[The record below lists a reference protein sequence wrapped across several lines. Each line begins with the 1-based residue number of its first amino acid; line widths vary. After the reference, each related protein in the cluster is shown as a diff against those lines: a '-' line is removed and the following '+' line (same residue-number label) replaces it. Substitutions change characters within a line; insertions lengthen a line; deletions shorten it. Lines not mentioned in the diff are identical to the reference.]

1 MTAADAIELCL
12 ESVDGAAQP
21 ATLYF
26 TPGTKLGPIPVGT
39 EGKWRVKAQGVMDEH
54 ALLYY
59 DGTQLFLQS
68 LDEQNPVLV
77 SGYEVPTEWVAVDP
91 PCTVEMGDAQF
102 AFGPAEQDVEV
113 GGVSDPDSDD
123 DVPTE
128 AADETR
134 VVSVHDVMASVARP
148 RASSGMSITG
158 AGIPAPGMPPSVNAP
173 GSHPMGSRTPR
184 APVPPAPPSHPGDL
198 LPTPPPSSPFG
209 PPEHHASGPPSMPT
223 PHSVETP
230 GTVQTPDSVH
240 TAPLGSSPS
249 GRYPAARGS
258 HPGSYPG
265 GPGPASGP
273 GLASGSYPHA
283 ESPGG
288 PVSGEAPTAHAGPT
302 PPLNST
308 SETSN
313 MAMRAGSP
321 PPAGPVAGMVASWGK
336 MSFPQ
341 KATVILFLPMIASV
355 LVIFFDI
362 GVQKPPPRT
371 AAAPTATATATA
383 ETTSEPVAVAET
395 DEPSGGDE
403 GTEPNGAG
411 ETDGTATDGG
421 DGPNEGTDEGTAKT
435 AAAPKPK
442 PRGKKGAAT
451 LQRKAADAVAIADYA
466 RAVEIYEQLV
476 KKHPGNEAYAA
487 ALAITQ
493 AKAREQNR
501 D

>member
-1 MTAADAIELCL
+1 MNAPDAIELCL

-26 TPGTKLGPIPVGT
+26 TPGTKLGPIPVGS

-68 LDEQNPVLV
+68 LDEEHPVLA

-91 PCTVEMGDAQF
+91 PCTVEMGDARF
-102 AFGPAEQDVEV
+102 AFGPAEQEVEV
-113 GGVSDPDSDD
+113 GGVADPDSDD

-134 VVSVHDVMASVARP
+134 VVSVHDVMASVARH

-158 AGIPAPGMPPSVNAP
+158 AGIPAPGVPPSGSTPP
-173 GSHPMGSRTPR
+173 GSR
-184 APVPPAPPSHPGDL
+184 APVPPAPGPPPPVSRPGDL
-198 LPTPPPSSPFG
+198 LPAPPPSSPFG
-209 PPEHHASGPPSMPT
+209 PPDPQPSGPPSMPT

-249 GRYPAARGS
+249 GRYPAAPGS
-258 HPGSYPG
+258 HPG
-265 GPGPASGP
+265 GPPSGP
-273 GLASGSYPHA
+273 GLAGGSYPHA
-283 ESPGG
+283 PSGLGAPP

-313 MAMRAGSP
+313 MAMKAGSP
-321 PPAGPVAGMVASWGK
+321 PPAKPLAGALAAWAK

-341 KATVILFLPMIASV
+341 KATVILFLPMVASV
-355 LVIFFDI
+355 
-362 GVQKPPPRT
+362 PR
-371 AAAPTATATATA
+371 
-383 ETTSEPVAVAET
+383 S
-395 DEPSGGDE
+395 
-403 GTEPNGAG
+403 NR
-411 ETDGTATDGG
+411 
-421 DGPNEGTDEGTAKT
+421 KT
-435 AAAPKPK
+435 
-442 PRGKKGAAT
+442 
-451 LQRKAADAVAIADYA
+451 
-466 RAVEIYEQLV
+466 
-476 KKHPGNEAYAA
+476 
-487 ALAITQ
+487 ITRPQ
-493 AKAREQNR
+493 SCLPDVTGCLFRWGWNR
-501 D
+501 RWA